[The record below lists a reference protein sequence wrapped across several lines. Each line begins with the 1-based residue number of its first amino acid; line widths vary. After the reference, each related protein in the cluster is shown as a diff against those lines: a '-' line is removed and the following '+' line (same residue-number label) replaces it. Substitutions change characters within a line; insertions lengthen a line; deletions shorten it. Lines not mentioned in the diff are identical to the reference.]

1 MGKPSGFLEYGRKK
15 AHYRDVKERIKD
27 YRAVEKT
34 LSDAEIKKQ
43 AARCMDCGVPFCH
56 SLGCPLY
63 NLIPE
68 WNDLVYKGKWKDAF
82 ERLSLSNC
90 LPEITGRI
98 CPAPCEAACTLS
110 VSDSPVAIRSI
121 ELAIIEYAFDKGWAG
136 ILKPASETGKK
147 IAVIGSGPAGLAA
160 ALTLRKKGHAVTVCE
175 KDDNA
180 GGILRYGI
188 PDFKLEK
195 WVIERRLD
203 MMKKSGI
210 VFKTGVEAGVDI
222 KAAELRKSFD
232 AIIIT
237 AGAGEPRDIEAPGR
251 KLKGIYFAMDYL
263 SASNKF
269 VSSGSKGEPAVSAK
283 NKSVLVVGG
292 GDTGSDCIGTA
303 RRQGAKSIYQ
313 YEIMPKPP
321 EWDKSWNPAWPD
333 WPLILRESS
342 SQQEGAERE
351 WSVLIKSFKGAGG
364 RVAGAECVR
373 VKWEKDS
380 RGKMSMTEIPGSS
393 FSLKMDLVI
402 LAMGFV
408 RVEHSALLKSLGVE
422 FDSRGNIKTTD
433 DYSTSVKGVFAA
445 GDASTGASLAV
456 RAIFHGQRAA
466 FSADAYLIG

>member
-1 MGKPSGFLEYGRKK
+1 
-15 AHYRDVKERIKD
+15 
-27 YRAVEKT
+27 
-34 LSDAEIKKQ
+34 
-43 AARCMDCGVPFCH
+43 
-56 SLGCPLY
+56 
-63 NLIPE
+63 
-68 WNDLVYKGKWKDAF
+68 
-82 ERLSLSNC
+82 
-90 LPEITGRI
+90 
-98 CPAPCEAACTLS
+98 
-110 VSDSPVAIRSI
+110 VAIRSI

-195 WVIERRLD
+195 WVIELRLD

-210 VFKTGVEAGVDI
+210 VCKTVVEAGVDI

-408 RVEHSALLKSLGVE
+408 RVEHSALLKSLSVE